1 MREHRCFIVLPISS
15 HAVLT
20 IGQPIGECKIDSLVH
35 VDLRTLPVSTQM
47 KRSSL
52 ETYSVI
58 ETTVVGLRKCN
69 HKLIRPLIASHDF
82 DTSVAESTRIHHCN
96 KLEQK
101 SRLLLKKIR
110 RF

>member
-1 MREHRCFIVLPISS
+1 MLPISS
-15 HAVLT
+15 HALLT

-35 VDLRTLPVSTQM
+35 VDLRTLPISTQM

-58 ETTVVGLRKCN
+58 ETAVIGLRKCD
-69 HKLIRPLIASHDF
+69 HKLIRPLITSHDF
-82 DTSVAESTRIHHCN
+82 DTSFAESTRIHHCN